1 MLSYRILYRATMAN
15 ARTRFDTICEY
26 LARNHDNVVV
36 GRVYGFPCALQHGYP
51 FVAMVNEDMM
61 GFRLHGRVRLQ
72 ALALMGAKFW
82 DPLNRTDE
90 HGMDWVKVPGEHMI
104 RWDRLGLEAL
114 RCSKEGPAGMAR
126 IASAVA
132 NSQAAVKEG
141 RTLAQPP
148 AALSRW
154 SPSFILNAIKKAAG
168 FSLEK

>member
-1 MLSYRILYRATMAN
+1 MLKARSLARVEMAN

-26 LARNHDNVVV
+26 LARNHDSVVI
-36 GRVYGFPCALQHGYP
+36 GRVYGHPCAMQHGYA

-90 HGMDWVKVPGEHMI
+90 HGMDWVKVPSEHMV

-168 FSLEK
+168 FSLER